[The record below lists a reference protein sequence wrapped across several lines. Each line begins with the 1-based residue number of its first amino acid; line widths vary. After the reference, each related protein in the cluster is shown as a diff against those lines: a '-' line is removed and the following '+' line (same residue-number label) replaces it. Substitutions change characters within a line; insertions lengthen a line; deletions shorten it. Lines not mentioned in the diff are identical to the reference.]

1 MPKDFENFYSLA
13 LVFLQ
18 MLGNNLEKSG
28 ELLSSQKKIFHFIS
42 FYLFRIHVTFEN
54 FCVNERQRTRRE
66 RKFYDLENFGVWH
79 TRWQNFIN
87 VYDTSHSRL

>member
-28 ELLSSQKKIFHFIS
+28 EFLSSQKKVFHFIS

-54 FCVNERQRTRRE
+54 FCVDERQRTRRVSIPTLNLGSILVCLI
-66 RKFYDLENFGVWH
+66 YP
-79 TRWQNFIN
+79 
-87 VYDTSHSRL
+87 